1 MEQGENWAPGSE
13 RATTGWKDLLVEGRI
28 RIRRESNKERDN
40 EGRSARE
47 TEAGARV
54 CVSSLRGAREQP
66 PPHRGEGE
74 DGAKLQNIV
83 SHRSACKLAGIYL
96 IRGQSAYIR
105 VCRLE
110 GEKNARGKKGRV
122 KDARRASRRSS
133 SFFFFS
139 FPFLFLSFF
148 FFILPTRHL
157 DCLAFLGFE
166 DNSVRGSDIIY
177 SRELGFLFFW
187 RLIRIRAEEIRIS
200 WPTQLLSPARVN
212 GDLRFVSIRGR
223 VQVQERLCV

>member
-74 DGAKLQNIV
+74 GGAKLQNIV

-133 SFFFFS
+133 SFFFLFFS
-139 FPFLFLSFF
+139 FSLSFF
-148 FFILPTRHL
+148 FFLSYQLDTSTAWHSSVSRTIPFEVRILYIL
-157 DCLAFLGFE
+157 ENWDSSSSG
-166 DNSVRGSDIIY
+166 GSY
-177 SRELGFLFFW
+177 
-187 RLIRIRAEEIRIS
+187 AY
-200 WPTQLLSPARVN
+200 A
-212 GDLRFVSIRGR
+212 LRK
-223 VQVQERLCV
+223 

>member
-1 MEQGENWAPGSE
+1 MCLLSPWGA
-13 RATTGWKDLLVEGRI
+13 RAATTAS
-28 RIRRESNKERDN
+28 REE
-40 EGRSARE
+40 
-47 TEAGARV
+47 
-54 CVSSLRGAREQP
+54 
-66 PPHRGEGE
+66 GEG
-74 DGAKLQNIV
+74 GAKLQNIV

-133 SFFFFS
+133 SSFFFFFFS
-139 FPFLFLSFF
+139 LSFFF

-187 RLIRIRAEEIRIS
+187 RPIRIRARK
-200 WPTQLLSPARVN
+200 
-212 GDLRFVSIRGR
+212 
-223 VQVQERLCV
+223 

>member
-1 MEQGENWAPGSE
+1 MCLLSPWGA
-13 RATTGWKDLLVEGRI
+13 RAATTAS
-28 RIRRESNKERDN
+28 REE
-40 EGRSARE
+40 
-47 TEAGARV
+47 
-54 CVSSLRGAREQP
+54 
-66 PPHRGEGE
+66 GEG
-74 DGAKLQNIV
+74 GAKLQNIV

-148 FFILPTRHL
+148 FLSYQL
-157 DCLAFLGFE
+157 DTSTAWHSSVSRTIPFE
-166 DNSVRGSDIIY
+166 V
-177 SRELGFLFFW
+177 
-187 RLIRIRAEEIRIS
+187 RIS
-200 WPTQLLSPARVN
+200 YILENWDSSSSGGPYAFA
-212 GDLRFVSIRGR
+212 LRK
-223 VQVQERLCV
+223 

>member
-1 MEQGENWAPGSE
+1 MCLLSPWGA
-13 RATTGWKDLLVEGRI
+13 RAATTAS
-28 RIRRESNKERDN
+28 REE
-40 EGRSARE
+40 
-47 TEAGARV
+47 
-54 CVSSLRGAREQP
+54 
-66 PPHRGEGE
+66 GEG
-74 DGAKLQNIV
+74 GAKLQNIV

-133 SFFFFS
+133 SFFF
-139 FPFLFLSFF
+139 LFF
-148 FFILPTRHL
+148 FYPTNSTPRLPGIPRFRGQFRSRFGYYIFSRIGIPLLLAAHTHTR
-157 DCLAFLGFE
+157 
-166 DNSVRGSDIIY
+166 
-177 SRELGFLFFW
+177 
-187 RLIRIRAEEIRIS
+187 EEIRIS

>member
-13 RATTGWKDLLVEGRI
+13 RVTTGWKDLLVEGRI

-74 DGAKLQNIV
+74 GGAKLQNIV

-133 SFFFFS
+133 SFFFFFFS
-139 FPFLFLSFF
+139 FFLSFLSF
-148 FFILPTRHL
+148 SIPTNSTPRLPGIPRFRGQFRSRFGYHIFSRIGIPL
-157 DCLAFLGFE
+157 LLAAHTH
-166 DNSVRGSDIIY
+166 
-177 SRELGFLFFW
+177 SR
-187 RLIRIRAEEIRIS
+187 
-200 WPTQLLSPARVN
+200 
-212 GDLRFVSIRGR
+212 
-223 VQVQERLCV
+223 

>member
-1 MEQGENWAPGSE
+1 MCLLSPWGA
-13 RATTGWKDLLVEGRI
+13 RAATTAS
-28 RIRRESNKERDN
+28 REE
-40 EGRSARE
+40 
-47 TEAGARV
+47 
-54 CVSSLRGAREQP
+54 
-66 PPHRGEGE
+66 GEG
-74 DGAKLQNIV
+74 GAKLQNIV

-187 RLIRIRAEEIRIS
+187 RPIRIRARK
-200 WPTQLLSPARVN
+200 
-212 GDLRFVSIRGR
+212 
-223 VQVQERLCV
+223 